1 MDHST
6 SKCGP
11 CGSLVNAICK
21 LRAGAGS
28 CGGGPRAVGGREQLC
43 STESASGEESG
54 GMSPCCCVW
63 KGKGS
68 SQQSCPVQESI
79 TEMNKKAAFCAF

>member
-21 LRAGAGS
+21 FRAGAGS
-28 CGGGPRAVGGREQLC
+28 CGGGPRAVGGREKLC

-54 GMSPCCCVW
+54 
-63 KGKGS
+63 
-68 SQQSCPVQESI
+68 
-79 TEMNKKAAFCAF
+79 A